1 MSIDVL
7 NKEGS
12 VVSSVEPDKDI
23 FDGTVNKGLLQ
34 ETVKMQMAC
43 RRAGTASTKGRS
55 DVAGSNAKPWKQKG
69 SGRARAGTKKS
80 PIWRSG
86 GVAFGPHPR
95 DYSYSMPKKA
105 VKVALRSAL
114 QYKINEGKIKLF
126 ESFDLAE
133 PKTRLAVEA
142 FGKVDLK
149 NALIVLD
156 VVNENLRLAMRNLKG
171 YKLIEAGYIN
181 VYDVL
186 RYDELVMT
194 KSAYETV
201 LSSITKQ

>member
-7 NKEGS
+7 NNEGS
-12 VVSSVEPDKDI
+12 VVSSVEPNKEI
-23 FDGTVNKGLLQ
+23 FDGTVKKGLLQ
-34 ETVKMQMAC
+34 ETVKMQLAC
-43 RRAGTASTKGRS
+43 RRSGNASTKGRS

-86 GVAFGPHPR
+86 GVAFGPHKR

-105 VKVALRSAL
+105 VKVALKSAIQFKL
-114 QYKINEGKIKLF
+114 NEGKVRLF
-126 ESFDLAE
+126 ESFDLAA
-133 PKTRLAVEA
+133 PKTKLALETINKA
-142 FGKVDLK
+142 GLK
-149 NALIVLD
+149 NAL
-156 VVNENLRLAMRNLKG
+156 VVVDSENTNLRLAIRNIPG
-171 YKLIEAGYIN
+171 FKLIGASYIN

-186 RYDELVMT
+186 HYDELVLT

-201 LSSITKQ
+201 LSSITR

>member
-12 VVSSVEPDKDI
+12 VVSSVEPNKEL
-23 FDGTVNKGLLQ
+23 FDGTVKKGLLQ

-43 RRAGTASTKGRS
+43 RRSGNAHTKGRS

-86 GVAFGPHPR
+86 GVAFGPKTR

-105 VKVALRSAL
+105 VKVALKSAL
-114 QYKINEGKIKLF
+114 QYKINEGKLKLF
-126 ESFDLAE
+126 DSLELAE
-133 PKTRLAVEA
+133 PKTKLALEILNKAELKSALLVVDVDNRNFRLAV
-142 FGKVDLK
+142 
-149 NALIVLD
+149 
-156 VVNENLRLAMRNLKG
+156 RNLYGFKIVG
-171 YKLIEAGYIN
+171 ATHIN

-186 RYDELVMT
+186 RYDVLVLT

-201 LSSITKQ
+201 LSSITK

>member
-1 MSIDVL
+1 
-7 NKEGS
+7 
-12 VVSSVEPDKDI
+12 
-23 FDGTVNKGLLQ
+23 
-34 ETVKMQMAC
+34 MQMAC

-114 QYKINEGKIKLF
+114 QFKINEGKVKLL
-126 ESFDLAE
+126 ETLELAE
-133 PKTRLAVEA
+133 PRTKLAIEA
-142 FGKVDLK
+142 FGKVELK
-149 NALIVLD
+149 SALIVVD
-156 VVNENLRLAMRNLKG
+156 KDSRNLRLAMRNIPG
-171 YKLIEAGYIN
+171 FKLIEASYIN

-186 RYDELVMT
+186 RYDQLVMT
-194 KSAYETV
+194 KGAYETV
-201 LSSITKQ
+201 LSTITKS

>member
-12 VVSSVEPDKDI
+12 VVSSIEPNGEI
-23 FDGTVNKGLLQ
+23 FDGTVKKGLLQ

-43 RRAGTASTKGRS
+43 RRSGNAHTKGRS

-86 GVAFGPHPR
+86 GVAFGPKTR

-105 VKVALRSAL
+105 VKVALKSAL
-114 QYKINEGKIKLF
+114 QYKINEGKLKLF
-126 ESFDLAE
+126 DSLELAE
-133 PKTRLAVEA
+133 PKTKLALAVLNKAE
-142 FGKVDLK
+142 LK
-149 NALIVLD
+149 NALL
-156 VVNENLRLAMRNLKG
+156 VVDSDNKNLRLALRNLHGFKIVG
-171 YKLIEAGYIN
+171 AAYIN

-186 RYDELVMT
+186 RYDELVLT

-201 LSSITKQ
+201 LSSITK